1 MKKKITVLFLVM
13 ILLMSLVVGC
23 KGNKSVN
30 TDENEA
36 KQEKYVPVVIE
47 TVQEKTISKE
57 IIFSGKVHANKEVMV
72 APKVPGKV
80 ASIKNDVGAKVKKD
94 EVLFILDKD
103 DIQKQ
108 VDKARTAVDAA
119 KANYIKT
126 KESMENAKANF
137 ERTKELFNQG
147 AVSKSQYEQAELA
160 ASNSSLDAVK
170 AQYEQAQ
177 VGLNQALDS
186 LKDTSVKSP
195 IEGIVS
201 MVNIEEG
208 EMASNAQPSITII
221 DMDKVYVEINV
232 TENIINDL
240 YLEQEVVVEIPA
252 AYDEDITGKIDRVS
266 PASDPK
272 TGLYS
277 VRIYIENKE
286 HKIKPGMFSKIKLNT
301 DVRENVI
308 AVKSESVVQNDEKMV
323 VYVVEDN
330 KAIQKEVTIGLDTGT
345 YIEILDGV
353 KKNEKIIIKGQN
365 YVENGSIVKVVRGDK

>member
-1 MKKKITVLFLVM
+1 MKKKITVLFLVT

-23 KGNKSVN
+23 GSKESVN
-30 TDENEA
+30 TDKDEA
-36 KQEKYVPVVIE
+36 KQEKYVPVAVE

-170 AQYEQAQ
+170 AQYDQAQ

-201 MVNIEEG
+201 MVNIEAG
-208 EMASNAQPSITII
+208 EMASNAQPAMTII

-252 AYDEDITGKIDRVS
+252 AYDEDITGKIDRLS
-266 PASDPK
+266 PAADPK

-286 HKIKPGMFSKIKLNT
+286 HKIKPGMFSKIKLDT

-308 AVKSESVVQNDEKMV
+308 AVKSESVVQDDEKMV

-330 KAIQKEVTIGLDTGT
+330 KAVQKEVKIGLDTGT

-353 KKNEKIIIKGQN
+353 KKDEKIIVKGQN